1 MVHQYLSVGL
11 VGLRARTFDCN
22 EYARKVGS
30 KKHDRRDLPE
40 APFLFGVTTSQ
51 QTFVCCSETNDRLG
65 VNGV

>member
-1 MVHQYLSVGL
+1 MVHQYLSVEV

-22 EYARKVGS
+22 EDACKVGS
-30 KKHDRRDLPE
+30 KKYDRRDLPE

-51 QTFVCCSETNDRLG
+51 QTFVCYSETNDRVD